1 MNGVPGATKSPEF
14 SRVSGGQPPKSER
27 LSHGPKDLRT
37 GSGASNQNRTPQALS
52 SGPAIGALQ
61 GILSR
66 ISETTWDRSQRLRS
80 HEPRQKARTRRS
92 FCRSNVVQDTNSGN
106 RTLSD
111 LFAANQ
117 LVNRFRSCLSCFD
130 ACELRPPLALHPGFR
145 QWPRL
150 PKQRCVHGIL
160 DECGTSKIRIR
171 TALLLNQLP

>member
-1 MNGVPGATKSPEF
+1 MVRKISGPGA
-14 SRVSGGQPPKSER
+14 V
-27 LSHGPKDLRT
+27 HGIRT
-37 GSGASNQNRTPQALS
+37 EHRKRC
-52 SGPAIGALQ
+52 LQ
-61 GILSR
+61 V
-66 ISETTWDRSQRLRS
+66 LRS
-80 HEPRQKARTRRS
+80 ELCKGSCPGFPKQRGIDLNDCGATNLVKRPERDALP

-130 ACELRPPLALHPGFR
+130 AYELRPPLALHPGFR